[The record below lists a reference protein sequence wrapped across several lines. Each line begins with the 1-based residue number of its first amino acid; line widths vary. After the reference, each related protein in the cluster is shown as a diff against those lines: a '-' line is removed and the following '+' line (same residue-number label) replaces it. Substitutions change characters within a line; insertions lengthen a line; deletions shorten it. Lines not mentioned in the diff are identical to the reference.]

1 MATIS
6 VLGIRL
12 YAYHGCLDEETK
24 IGSDYEVNVIVES
37 DIALSSISDNLAHTV
52 DYVSI
57 NAIVKQEMAQAS
69 QLLEH
74 VLLRIIKEIVDKH
87 PSISSV
93 EVSVAK
99 KNPPINGDVREVVVK
114 DKHVKGIDF

>member
-1 MATIS
+1 MAPIS
-6 VLGIRL
+6 VLGIRV

>member
-6 VLGIRL
+6 VLGIRV

-114 DKHVKGIDF
+114 DKHVKGVDF

>member
-6 VLGIRL
+6 VLGIRV

-74 VLLRIIKEIVDKH
+74 VLLRIVKEIVDKH

-114 DKHVKGIDF
+114 DKHVKGVDF

>member
-6 VLGIRL
+6 VLGIRA
-12 YAYHGCLDEETK
+12 YAYHGCLSEETK
-24 IGSDYEVNVIVES
+24 IGSDYEVNVVVDFDIKKSSFS
-37 DIALSSISDNLAHTV
+37 DKLQHTV

-57 NAIVKQEMAQAS
+57 NTIVKKEMARPS
-69 QLLEH
+69 KLLEH
-74 VLLRIIKEIVDKH
+74 VVTRILEKIIEKY
-87 PSISSV
+87 PNISNV

-114 DKHVKGIDF
+114 DKRIKGINF

>member
-1 MATIS
+1 MASIS

-12 YAYHGCLDEETK
+12 YAYHGCLTEETK
-24 IGSDYEVNVIVES
+24 IGSDYEVNVVLEYDIKES
-37 DIALSSISDNLAHTV
+37 SYSDDLKNTI

-57 NAIVKQEMAQAS
+57 NAIVKDEMS
-69 QLLEH
+69 IPSKLLEN
-74 VLLRIIKEIVDKH
+74 VVARILDKIIETH
-87 PSISSV
+87 PKIYFV

-114 DKHVKGIDF
+114 DKRIKDTNF

>member
-6 VLGIRL
+6 VLGIRV

-74 VLLRIIKEIVDKH
+74 VLLRIVKEIVDKH

-99 KNPPINGDVREVVVK
+99 KNPPINGVVREVVVK
-114 DKHVKGIDF
+114 DKHVKGVDF

>member
-6 VLGIRL
+6 VLGIRV
-12 YAYHGCLDEETK
+12 YAYHGCLPEEAK
-24 IGSDYEVNVIVES
+24 IGSDYEVNVVLEYDIKQSSYS
-37 DIALSSISDNLAHTV
+37 DDLQHTV

-57 NAIVKQEMAQAS
+57 NTVVNEEMS
-69 QLLEH
+69 VPSKLLEH
-74 VLLRIIKEIVDKH
+74 VVARILEKIIEKYPK
-87 PSISSV
+87 ISCV

-114 DKHVKGIDF
+114 DKRIKGTDF